1 MKENRTLKALTRQWG
16 YYIVLYMKN
25 VAAIVLAAGRGTRM
39 KSKLPKVLHPVSGRP
54 MIFYPV
60 RALKELKVERT
71 VVVVGHDSEQVRRAL
86 PDKHISFCE
95 QSPQLGTGHAVMC
108 AMPLLAG
115 QDDPGGEV
123 LILSGDVPLITKN
136 TLRALLR
143 IHRRS
148 TKGVKGRAVEAPVIS
163 FISVLMDDPA
173 GYGRVVRDR
182 GGRVSA
188 IVEDKDLA
196 PSQQGICE
204 VNTGIYLIDFAFL
217 KANLKKLGT
226 KNKQKEYY
234 LPDLI
239 SLACAQGKRVKAFTH
254 LDPEEVMGVNNRL
267 ELARAGMFMRER
279 INEEHMMAGVSFIDP
294 STAYI
299 DYGVK
304 IGADAAIYTNVHL
317 SGATVV
323 GAGSVIEEGVRI
335 RDSRVGKGSVIKS
348 HSVVESSV
356 LADDVQAGPFAR
368 LRPGARLGRGARIGN
383 FVEVKNATLGQ
394 GVKAGH
400 LSYLGDAVIGKDVN
414 IGAGT
419 IICNYDGVNKH
430 KTHIKDNV
438 FVGSDTQLVSPVTI
452 GKGAYIGSGSTI
464 TKSVPP
470 GALALSRSEQRVIK
484 GWAAKRS
491 KMVSRKKTEG

>member
-1 MKENRTLKALTRQWG
+1 
-16 YYIVLYMKN
+16 MKN
-25 VAAIVLAAGRGTRM
+25 VMAIVLAAGKGTRM
-39 KSKLPKVLHPVSGRP
+39 KSKLPKMLHPVSGKP

-71 VVVVGHDSEQVRRAL
+71 VVVVGHSSEQVRAAL
-86 PDKHISFCE
+86 PDKHVSFCE

-108 AMPLLAG
+108 AISELTGLAVSK
-115 QDDPGGEV
+115 GEV

-136 TLRALLR
+136 TLKALLR

-148 TKGVKGRAVEAPVIS
+148 TKGVKGRAVEHPVIS
-163 FISVLMDDPA
+163 FISVLMDDPT
-173 GYGRVVRDR
+173 GYGRVVRDNHD
-182 GGRVSA
+182 RVCA

-196 PSQQGICE
+196 PPQRSICE

-217 KANLKKLGT
+217 KTNLKKLST

-239 SLACAQGKRVKAFTH
+239 SLAYSQGKRVKAFTH
-254 LDPEEVMGVNNRL
+254 LDPEEVMGINNRL

-279 INEEHMMAGVSFIDP
+279 INEEHMLAGVSFIDP

-304 IGADAAIYTNVHL
+304 IGEDVAIYPNVHL
-317 SGATVV
+317 GGATVV
-323 GAGSVIEEGVRI
+323 GEGSVIEEGVKI
-335 RDSRVGKGSVIKS
+335 KDSRVGIGAVIKS
-348 HSVVESSV
+348 HSVIESSV
-356 LADDVQAGPFAR
+356 LGDDVQAGPFAR
-368 LRPGARLGRGARIGN
+368 LRPGTRVKRGVRIGN
-383 FVEVKNATLGQ
+383 FVEVKNATLGE

-419 IICNYDGVNKH
+419 IICNYDGVDKH

-438 FVGSDTQLVSPVTI
+438 FVGSDTQLISPVTI

-464 TKSVPP
+464 TKNVPP

-484 GWAAKRS
+484 GWAAKRA
-491 KMVSRKKTEG
+491 KTVSRKKTKG